1 MALNSFANHS
11 SNLIQAAATATG
23 RSRTRHHLEVL
34 SCCEF
39 QAPKLEVP
47 NGKKARLRVKENAAC
62 TSYII
67 VIIQAQ
73 FWLKIGYHQNFMVE
87 KFMFPT
93 TIAIRINPTLSQI
106 QKLCVILQQPATR
119 MDSRDIWSRFLQ
131 QNVIAPRCH
140 IDMLEQEVPRS
151 QQISAAYILASTTRA
166 TFRWNVAIAFFTTQA
181 GGHAGQGV
189 TMVYKPISYEYI
201 YAYIPLSIAKLWIY
215 LP

>member
-1 MALNSFANHS
+1 MFSLDIPVMVLMVVLTLQDLKKPRIKKPMWTLAHGFHPRILNHS
-11 SNLIQAAATATG
+11 FETTWKMAHG
-23 RSRTRHHLEVL
+23 
-34 SCCEF
+34 
-39 QAPKLEVP
+39 
-47 NGKKARLRVKENAAC
+47 
-62 TSYII
+62 
-67 VIIQAQ
+67 
-73 FWLKIGYHQNFMVE
+73 
-87 KFMFPT
+87 FPT

-151 QQISAAYILASTTRA
+151 QQISAAHILASTTRA

-201 YAYIPLSIAKLWIY
+201 YIYICMYVYVYIYKYAYIPLSIAKLWIY